1 MTIETFTAAAAVF
14 VAVTSLM
21 TAIGAGQVGLS
32 WPSRLQRL
40 GAVGP
45 PGGAGL
51 PALIGRSRMKR
62 PRTMERPWA
71 LPSGALRRL
80 RHSLG
85 WSARTGP
92 DEDDLEEGLYAL
104 ASALEAGSGIIQA
117 LGLAAEQ
124 SPPRLA
130 HEFLRI
136 TDEFAA
142 GVPLPECLSHA
153 RDRVPQSSFSSL
165 CDTID
170 IQRLS
175 GGDLRAGLASLTD
188 IIRERRDLR
197 QELKVKTTEARQ
209 SAIVLAL
216 IPPVIGVAAW
226 LMNPE
231 LMSPLWVYPA
241 GRLGLAAG
249 IGLWLLGG
257 WTAARLTRVRDLEE

>member
-1 MTIETFTAAAAVF
+1 MAET
-14 VAVTSLM
+14 
-21 TAIGAGQVGLS
+21 
-32 WPSRLQRL
+32 
-40 GAVGP
+40 
-45 PGGAGL
+45 
-51 PALIGRSRMKR
+51 
-62 PRTMERPWA
+62 
-71 LPSGALRRL
+71 LRRL
-80 RHSLG
+80 RDAAG
-85 WSARTGP
+85 WSARNGP

-153 RDRVPQSSFSSL
+153 RDRVPQSSFASL

-188 IIRERRDLR
+188 IIRERRELR

-216 IPPVIGVAAW
+216 IPPIIGAAAW

-231 LMSPLWVYPA
+231 LMAPLWVYPA

-249 IGLWLLGG
+249 VGLWLLGG
-257 WTAARLTRVRDLEE
+257 WTAARLTRVRALEE